1 MNWNRGFLKEMSA
14 VLKNTFPR
22 QASLWALSLSLSFF
36 NKHAYFWLSSE
47 MKYFKSPFMLNMSK
61 ITSSKLHIE
70 GPQNSEIKRR
80 TKLVKCSSV
89 SWRHT
94 QTFPLINFF
103 SVLGKIK
110 MYCLESMIV
119 LSGLGKCF
127 KTCFN
132 FFLILKF

>member
-22 QASLWALSLSLSFF
+22 QASLWALSLFFF

>member
-1 MNWNRGFLKEMSA
+1 MEQRLSERNVCSFEECFSQTSFF
-14 VLKNTFPR
+14 V
-22 QASLWALSLSLSFF
+22 SSLSLSLFF